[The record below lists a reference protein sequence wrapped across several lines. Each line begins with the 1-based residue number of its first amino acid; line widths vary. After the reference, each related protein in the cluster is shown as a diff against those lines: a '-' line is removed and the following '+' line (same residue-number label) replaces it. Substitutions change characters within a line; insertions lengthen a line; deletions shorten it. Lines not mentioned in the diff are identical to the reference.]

1 MIDGKTGHV
10 DQDRDQNQD
19 QFQTGVNAGD
29 GGVPARLADL
39 TGAVALAGH
48 PMQAHALELIHI
60 LFLVSTS
67 DSKSDQRLVS
77 ALSALL
83 VTGIASEPSYELGG
97 QQRSCL
103 KFCTRA
109 RSTSRGEL
117 SVSSVTSALDFL
129 ERLSTKESQIW
140 PSCLVRALVTSW
152 PFHEGPRPI
161 VMKCQNSTMPQS
173 TSNGDR
179 YIGWKAN
186 GFSQILTWVAPKSR
200 SC

>member
-1 MIDGKTGHV
+1 MIDGKTGNV
-10 DQDRDQNQD
+10 DQDRAQNQD

-39 TGAVALAGH
+39 TSAVALAGH

-83 VTGIASEPSYELGG
+83 VTRIVSEPSYELEGG

-103 KFCTRA
+103 GFYTRA

-117 SVSSVTSALDFL
+117 SISSVTSALDF
-129 ERLSTKESQIW
+129 
-140 PSCLVRALVTSW
+140 
-152 PFHEGPRPI
+152 
-161 VMKCQNSTMPQS
+161 
-173 TSNGDR
+173 
-179 YIGWKAN
+179 
-186 GFSQILTWVAPKSR
+186 
-200 SC
+200 

>member
-1 MIDGKTGHV
+1 MIDGKTGDV
-10 DQDRDQNQD
+10 DQDRGQNQD

-48 PMQAHALELIHI
+48 PIQAHVLELIHI

-83 VTGIASEPSYELGG
+83 VTGIAFEPSYELEGG
-97 QQRSCL
+97 QQRSCFR
-103 KFCTRA
+103 FCTPA

-117 SVSSVTSALDFL
+117 SVSSVTSAQDFR

-140 PSCLVRALVTSW
+140 PSFLVLALVTSW
-152 PFHEGPRPI
+152 PFHEDPASY
-161 VMKCQNSTMPQS
+161 CHEMPERHHAAIYQ
-173 TSNGDR
+173 
-179 YIGWKAN
+179 
-186 GFSQILTWVAPKSR
+186 
-200 SC
+200 